1 MILRNDTVVSE
12 VQTIIQM
19 YLIMVLCFVR
29 SNLLQVW
36 LVLDGKHE
44 TYYKIKLLSA
54 SIERSKITAMSCVLS
69 FDLNSVISTQLLYSA
84 SEHFR
89 VMKVGNS
96 DH

>member
-1 MILRNDTVVSE
+1 MTRWCLVSE
-12 VQTIIQM
+12 VQTTLNVFDNGPLSI
-19 YLIMVLCFVR
+19 LIYF
-29 SNLLQVW
+29 QVW